1 MDHGRQAAA
10 PNLGLR
16 ERNRQRAMRQ
26 IQDVALDLFDE
37 HGFADVTVEQ
47 IAAAADVS
55 PSTVY
60 RYFGTKDRLILHDEE
75 DRVMV
80 DILLGAV
87 GRGATMIDAARDV
100 IAAMRPVLGPDN
112 TSLRRRF
119 RYMVDEPTVRAAMT
133 QESQAVADQVSAEI
147 CRLRERDPHDLEVML
162 SVTTLLITLLL
173 AIETW
178 RRHDFAGD
186 LATILLDCL
195 DILERG
201 ITI

>member
-1 MDHGRQAAA
+1 
-10 PNLGLR
+10 
-16 ERNRQRAMRQ
+16 MRQ
-26 IQDVALDLFDE
+26 IQDVALDLFDA

-80 DILLGAV
+80 GVLLG
-87 GRGATMIDAARDV
+87 GIERGATMIDAAREV
-100 IAAMRPVLGPDN
+100 LAAMRPVLDPGN

-119 RYMVDEPTVRAAMT
+119 RYMVDEPTVRAAMM
-133 QESQAVADQVSAEI
+133 QEAQAVADQISAEI
-147 CRLRERDPHDLEVML
+147 CRLRGRDPNDLEVML
-162 SVTTLLITLLL
+162 SVTALLTALLL
-173 AIETW
+173 AVEIW
-178 RRHDFAGD
+178 KQHDFTGD

-201 ITI
+201 ITL